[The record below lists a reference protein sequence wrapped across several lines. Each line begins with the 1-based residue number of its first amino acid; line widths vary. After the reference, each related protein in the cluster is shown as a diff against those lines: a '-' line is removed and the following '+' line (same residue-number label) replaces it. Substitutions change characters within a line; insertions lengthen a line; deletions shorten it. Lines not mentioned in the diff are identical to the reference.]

1 MIEQI
6 TFATVVI
13 SLLFLGWQSREVAR
27 QTRIANQTAGAAGLR
42 DSLTHLHSVI
52 QIFIERPELR
62 PYFYGGMDA
71 PTDAEQRAQVDT
83 IAEMLADCMEASL
96 EAGHTL
102 DPFASNLSDW
112 QDYCGH
118 VLASS
123 PVVRSLVREH
133 ATWFPRVAQELDR
146 LGSR

>member
-6 TFATVVI
+6 TFATVVV

-52 QIFIERPELR
+52 QIFVEHPELR
-62 PYFYGGMDA
+62 PYFYGGVDA
-71 PTDAEQRAQVDT
+71 PADIAQRAQVDT

-102 DPFASNLSDW
+102 DPFAPNLGDW
-112 QDYCGH
+112 QDYCRH
-118 VLASS
+118 VLDSS
-123 PVVRSLVREH
+123 PVVRALVGEYPS
-133 ATWFPRVAQELDR
+133 WFPRVAQELER
-146 LGSR
+146 LGRA

>member
-52 QIFIERPELR
+52 QIFVEHPDLR
-62 PYFYGGMDA
+62 PYFYAGVDP
-71 PTDAEQRAQVDT
+71 PTDTQQRAQVDT
-83 IAEMLADCMEASL
+83 IAEMVADCIEASL

-102 DPFASNLSDW
+102 DPFATNLSDW
-112 QDYCGH
+112 QDYCEH
-118 VLASS
+118 VLANA
-123 PVVRSLVREH
+123 PVVRSLV
-133 ATWFPRVAQELDR
+133 AAQPNWFPRVAQQLKS
-146 LGSR
+146 LGDS